1 MSLKLGGH
9 LFTGPFPIESTEI
22 RANMVPVI
30 FAIIAKGGKPWAPEF
45 RVIDFGSSPDQGLRL
60 ADHPRREHWMAEGG
74 ENIAAYLFNTPHSQY
89 TTADRER
96 MVEELSRQYQP
107 PNDRVV

>member
-9 LFTGPFPIESTEI
+9 LFTGPFPLDTTEI
-22 RANMVPVI
+22 RANQVPVV
-30 FAIIAKGGKPWAPEF
+30 FAVVAKGGKPWAPEF
-45 RVIDFGSSPDQGLRL
+45 RVIDIEATPDAGIRL
-60 ADHPRREHWMAEGG
+60 VDHPRRVHWGARCG
-74 ENIAAYLFNTPHSQY
+74 ESIGAYLFNTPRSQY

-96 MVEELSRQYQP
+96 MARELRRRYQP